1 MSKKKASELTPIQRM
16 GRRNKHRGYSTEVQL
31 VNFLK
36 KWGVFAKRVAMSG
49 ALKNVG
55 VEQLRGDVHIEHEG
69 KTIRVE
75 VKSRK
80 NLPRYVTNLYKK
92 DGEVKKRPTNERVI
106 KVKGLCYILDQ
117 DQFLEYLHIGKL
129 PKTGVTIDK
138 SECTMLQEWFEQ
150 DDCQVVAMKEYN
162 QRVWY
167 FAVRTEEIK

>member
-1 MSKKKASELTPIQRM
+1 MSKKKISELTPIQRM

-36 KWGVFAKRVAMSG
+36 KWGVFAKRIPMSG
-49 ALKNVG
+49 ALKSVG
-55 VEQLRGDVHIEHEG
+55 VEQLRGDVQIEHDG

-80 NLPRYVTNLYKK
+80 NLPRYVTNLYKRQ
-92 DGEVKKRPTNERVI
+92 GEVKKKPSIDRVI

-117 DQFLEYLHIGKL
+117 DQFLEYLHHGTL
-129 PKTGVTIDK
+129 PKIGVTIDK
-138 SECTMLQEWFEQ
+138 SECNMLKEWFGQ

-167 FAVRTEEIK
+167 FAVQTEEIK

>member
-16 GRRNKHRGYSTEVQL
+16 GRQNKRRGYSTEVQL

-36 KWGVFAKRVAMSG
+36 KWGVFAKRVVMSG
-49 ALKNVG
+49 ALKSVSKD
-55 VEQLRGDVHIEHEG
+55 LRGDVQIEY
-69 KTIRVE
+69 KNKNIRVE

-80 NLPRYVTNLYKK
+80 SLPRYVTNLYKRQ
-92 DGEVKKRPTNERVI
+92 GEVKKKPTTDRVI

-117 DQFLEYLHIGKL
+117 DQFLEYLHQNSL
-129 PKTGVTIDK
+129 PKTGITIDK
-138 SECTMLQEWFEQ
+138 SECNMLNEWFEQ

-167 FAVRTEEIK
+167 FAVKTEEIE